1 MKPQIYVNLLWGYGK
16 YQLKGTTER
25 NNAKPFVGCPTC
37 LVEMNACGMV
47 MIMSML
53 IGMLTI
59 VAMVVMLVMVL
70 VMMLMEMVVMV
81 VMVMSESHPPA

>member
-1 MKPQIYVNLLWGYGK
+1 MKPQIYVNLLWGYEK
-16 YQLKGTTER
+16 YQLKCTTER

-47 MIMSML
+47 MSMPML
-53 IGMLTI
+53 VGMLTI
-59 VAMVVMLVMVL
+59 VAMIVMLVMVL